1 MLNTMVNEDNFSEA
15 KIQQIA
21 VTEIRNRYP
30 DTYGCFYHVANGGI
44 RDKRTGSILKA
55 QGVVPGIQDLHFIWQ
70 GKLYLIEVKDH
81 DGEVSPDQ
89 KLIHATHK
97 LHGITTYLFRTSEQI
112 IYFVTYVVQG
122 RSLHGFDRF
131 ISPFSVAEDVPKYRE
146 EVRQLHIRKKMAQR
160 KAA

>member
-1 MLNTMVNEDNFSEA
+1 MPVNEVNFSEA
-15 KIQQIA
+15 KIQQLAI
-21 VTEIRNRYP
+21 TEIRNKYP
-30 DTYGCFYHVANGGI
+30 ETYGCLYHVPNGGI
-44 RDKRTGSILKA
+44 RDARTGSILKG

-97 LHGITTYLFRTSEQI
+97 SHGIDTYLFRTSEQI
-112 IYFVTYVVQG
+112 IYFITYIING
-122 RSLHGFDRF
+122 KSLHGFTRF
-131 ISPFSVAEDVPKYRE
+131 ISPFSVAEDVDKYRE
-146 EVRQLHIRKKMAQR
+146 EVRILHIRKKMAQR

>member
-1 MLNTMVNEDNFSEA
+1 MEVNEVNFSEA

-21 VTEIRNRYP
+21 VTEIRNKYP
-30 DTYGCFYHVANGGI
+30 ETYGCFYHIPNGGN
-44 RDKRTGSILKA
+44 RDQRTGSILKA
-55 QGVVPGIQDLHFIWQ
+55 QGVVPGIQDLHFIWY

-89 KLIHATHK
+89 KLIHAMHK
-97 LHGITTYLFRTSEQI
+97 LHGHDTYLFRTSQQI
-112 IYFVTYVVQG
+112 VYFVKYIIEG
-122 RSLHGFDRF
+122 KSLHGFERF
-131 ISPFSVAEDVPKYRE
+131 ISPFSVAEDVSKYRE